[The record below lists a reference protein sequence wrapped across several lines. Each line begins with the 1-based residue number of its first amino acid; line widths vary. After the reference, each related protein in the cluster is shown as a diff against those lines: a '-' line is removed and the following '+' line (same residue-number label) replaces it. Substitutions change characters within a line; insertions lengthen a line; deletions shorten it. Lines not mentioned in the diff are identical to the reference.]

1 MPSMRPATH
10 LLLGIAATTR
20 WLQSRFPRRPLKG
33 LTRLSALISRIFP
46 RYVGPV
52 RLPNGP
58 RFHVDSHIRAERWV
72 LFSGNYQPALTHLLR
87 KVTPRG
93 GYCLDIGANLGFYAV
108 NMAYWVGDQGRV
120 AAFEPNPAM
129 LEHVQRN
136 VGLNGFS
143 HVEIVGAA
151 VHHQSGEITFNIAR
165 DPGKSSINP
174 IESAVR
180 QVTVPMLTI
189 DEYLKGQAWP
199 RLDVIKMDIEGN
211 DCNGVIGMGES
222 LARFRPVLLFEY
234 QKATPPD
241 AAGAAFQLLADLG
254 YQVWA
259 LESTG
264 ERQPFDWRTFAEKQT
279 DVLCLPPGR
288 NLPPT

>member
-1 MPSMRPATH
+1 MPQIHPAARV
-10 LLLGIAATTR
+10 LLGIAAVTG

-33 LTRLSALISRIFP
+33 LTRFSALISRLFP

-52 RLPNGP
+52 RLPDGT
-58 RFHVDSHIRAERWV
+58 RFHVDSHIQAERWI
-72 LFSGNYQPALTHLLR
+72 LFSGNYQPSLTHLLR
-87 KVTPRG
+87 SVTPPG
-93 GYCLDIGANLGFYAV
+93 GHCLDIGANLGFYTV
-108 NMAYWVGDQGRV
+108 KFAYWVGNQGRV

-129 LEHVQRN
+129 LDRVQRN
-136 VGLNGFS
+136 VELNGFS
-143 HVEIVGAA
+143 HVDVVGAA
-151 VHHQSGEITFNIAR
+151 VHRQSGEITFYIAP
-165 DPGKSSINP
+165 DPGKSSVNQ

-180 QVTVPMLTI
+180 QVTVPMLSI
-189 DEYLKGQAWP
+189 DEYVKAQAWP

-234 QKATPPD
+234 QKTTPPD
-241 AAGAAFQLLADLG
+241 AAGAAFQLLVDLG

-259 LESTG
+259 LRRTG
-264 ERQPFDWRTFAEKQT
+264 ELRPFDWRTFADKQT

-288 NLPPT
+288 NLPPA